1 MERTGK
7 TDRKPGGFTLIEL
20 LISFSIIGILILII
34 SGSLRIGLASV
45 QKGEEKFD
53 QLERLR
59 SFASIVDSQ
68 IQSWL
73 PTIYEDERET
83 QFAFTAE
90 RESLTFQTNYSIMD
104 GRQGYISVTYR
115 VEKSDDGKAAL
126 MASENLIGKEG
137 GRKYVLLHGFD
148 EIYFVYLFRDRD
160 EDVSEWLENWTDY
173 GHMPEAVLLIVREG
187 GRVHPLLVPVR
198 TVKTLKQPARPKR
211 RFRQKR

>member
-1 MERTGK
+1 MGRIGGTK
-7 TDRKPGGFTLIEL
+7 GGFTLIEL

-34 SGSLRIGLASV
+34 SGSLRIGLTSV

-59 SFASIVDSQ
+59 SFATIVDSQ

-73 PTIYEDERET
+73 PTIYEDEREK
-83 QFAFTAE
+83 QFAFTGE

-115 VEKSDDGKAAL
+115 VEKSDDGKSAL
-126 MASENLIGKEG
+126 LASENLIGKEG

-160 EDVSEWLENWTDY
+160 EGVSEWLETWTDY
-173 GHMPEAVLLIVREG
+173 PEAVLTIAREG
-187 GRVHPLLVPVR
+187 GRVLPLLVPVR
-198 TVKTLKQPARPKR
+198 TVKTLKQPTRVKR
-211 RFRQKR
+211 RFREKR